1 MVFIRYTRKRYI
13 HSNFIADIWGLDG
26 TKQGTSKIYAKYFL
40 QSRLN
45 MGFLVSAVAHHCCS
59 GVTLGKLLKTQNIK

>member
-1 MVFIRYTRKRYI
+1 MIQCVLLLSIESNLTLLRLCVMVLIRYTRKRYI

-40 QSRLN
+40 Q
-45 MGFLVSAVAHHCCS
+45 
-59 GVTLGKLLKTQNIK
+59 